1 MCLIGTGAA
10 ERKGKAAAAGWLCQP
25 ERLSE
30 GYFIFDVHNIYGY
43 FQPQF
48 VLNFRVSQLFF
59 PPLYGHHKWKTPGGA
74 LQVVEFGRDGRT
86 IGLHG

>member
-30 GYFIFDVHNIYGY
+30 GYFIFDVHNIYEY
-43 FQPQF
+43 SQPQF
-48 VLNFRVSQLFF
+48 VLNFRVSKLFHLCMDITNGR
-59 PPLYGHHKWKTPGGA
+59 PL
-74 LQVVEFGRDGRT
+74 VGRFRLLNLDGMDGR
-86 IGLHG
+86 